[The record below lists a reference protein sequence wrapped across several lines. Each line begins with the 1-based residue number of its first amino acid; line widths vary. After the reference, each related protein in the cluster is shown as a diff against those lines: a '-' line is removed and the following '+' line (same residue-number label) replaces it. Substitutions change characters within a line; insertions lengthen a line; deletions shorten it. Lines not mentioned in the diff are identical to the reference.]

1 MKGVKFENSK
11 QLRRDIDK
19 GSLNKIYLFL
29 GEEDGEKD
37 KITDILIKKT
47 IPAAEDRRNSV
58 SIFHAEN
65 GELVSAAEFCMS
77 QTMFSSRRICVLKN
91 IGEIKLSNEDK
102 NIFLEMIR
110 GLDDSAVLIMTSV
123 DKSPPPFIKSDDLE
137 LIKVIQFWRMFDSDI
152 SMYVSASLKKA
163 NIRLDEGAL
172 KKIIFFTGKDIKKID
187 DSIEILSLSGETGI
201 ITEEMIKKY
210 LVDVSGATV
219 FDYID
224 LLFKRDRA
232 SIGALKKIIDDGT
245 PELPTLGLIVKQA
258 EAIEKFHFLIK
269 KGVSRDEAVKLCGI
283 YQKNTDNFFL
293 HTKEFIFER
302 LEKIFPL
309 ISAADYMLKSS
320 ARSKEI
326 ISNPLFVL
334 TSEILLI
341 K

>member
-11 QLRRDIDK
+11 QLRRDIEK
-19 GSLNKIYLFL
+19 GSLDKIYLFL

-37 KITDILIKKT
+37 KIIDILIKKI
-47 IPAAEDRRNSV
+47 IPAVEERKNSV

-65 GELVSAAEFCMS
+65 GELVIAAEFCMS
-77 QTMFSSRRICVLKN
+77 QTMFSSKRICILKN
-91 IGEIKLSNEDK
+91 IGEIKLSQEEK

-137 LIKVIQFWRMFDSDI
+137 LIKVIQFWRMYDSDI
-152 SMYVSASLKKA
+152 SLYVSTSLKKA
-163 NIRLDEGAL
+163 NIRIDESAL
-172 KKIIFFTGKDIKKID
+172 KNIIFFAGRDIKKID
-187 DSIEILSLSGETGI
+187 DSIEILSLSGESGI

-232 SIGALKKIIDDGT
+232 CIGALKKIIDDGT

-258 EAIEKFHFLIK
+258 EYIEKFHHLIK
-269 KGVSRDEAVKLCGI
+269 KGESREEAVKMCGI
-283 YQKNTDNFFL
+283 YQKNTDNFLL
-293 HTKEFIFER
+293 HTREFFFER
-302 LEKIFPL
+302 LVKIFPL

-320 ARSKEI
+320 ARTKEI

-334 TSEILLI
+334 TSEILLM